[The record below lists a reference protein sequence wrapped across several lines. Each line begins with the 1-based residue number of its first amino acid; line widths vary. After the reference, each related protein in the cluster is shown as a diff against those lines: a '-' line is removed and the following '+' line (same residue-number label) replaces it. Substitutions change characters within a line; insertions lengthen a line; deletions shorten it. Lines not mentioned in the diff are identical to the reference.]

1 LLRKTPD
8 ASLHFDDPVAL
19 LRALEDDLQSTL
31 GQVDQVVSRDSLVE
45 VSRVYLTRWRLLAQQ
60 SRALVE
66 QVLWSRPLPIGSIT
80 VGSAILSFVLG
91 YGCAK
96 WL

>member
-19 LRALEDDLQSTL
+19 LRALEDDLQRTL
-31 GQVDQVVSRDSLVE
+31 GQVVSRDSLVE